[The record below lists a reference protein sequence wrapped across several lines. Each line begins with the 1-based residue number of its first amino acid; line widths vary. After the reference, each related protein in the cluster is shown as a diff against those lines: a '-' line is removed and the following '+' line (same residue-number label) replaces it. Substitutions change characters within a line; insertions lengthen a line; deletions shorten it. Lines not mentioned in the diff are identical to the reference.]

1 MSTSHEVERHDV
13 ADQLTAATIRADVA
27 EMLHRRPDE
36 SFDTEDLFDCGL
48 DSVRLM
54 TLIERWREAGAEVS
68 FVDLAER
75 PTVEHWVKLLVGRDD

>member
-1 MSTSHEVERHDV
+1 M

-27 EMLHRRPDE
+27 ELLHRRPDE
-36 SFDTEDLFDCGL
+36 NFDTEDLFDCGL

-54 TLIERWREAGAEVS
+54 TLMERWREAGAEVS

-75 PTVEHWVKLLVGRDD
+75 PTVEHWVKLLVGRDG

>member
-1 MSTSHEVERHDV
+1 M

-54 TLIERWREAGAEVS
+54 TLIERWRDAGARVS